1 MCDHELIY
9 FRAHRDKCEFKEEF
23 AEGHRRSWIG
33 VRKEVKRE
41 TLYSYVKV
49 LQAGQVEEEKKKPT
63 IRLLGDRAIK
73 SYQ

>member
-1 MCDHELIY
+1 MIMSLYTSEPI
-9 FRAHRDKCEFKEEF
+9 ETNVNFKEEF

-33 VRKEVKRE
+33 VRKEVQRE

-49 LQAGQVEEEKKKPT
+49 LQAGQEEEEKKKPT